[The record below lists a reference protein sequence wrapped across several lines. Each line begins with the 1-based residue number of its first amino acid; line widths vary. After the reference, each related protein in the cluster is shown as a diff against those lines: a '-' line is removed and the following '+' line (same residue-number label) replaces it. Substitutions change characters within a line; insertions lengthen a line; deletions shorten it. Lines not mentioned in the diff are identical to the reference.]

1 MDLFGPYSCR
11 GDVNP
16 RTTKKTWA
24 LVIEDIN
31 SGAVHLDIVQD
42 YSAEAVLLSLRRFG
56 SLRGWPCVLHSDPGS
71 QLVSASGKLE
81 AWWKHFEGRLRRF
94 GTEKNFQ
101 WKISP
106 PDSPWRHGKVE
117 RRIAIV
123 KRLLHLSLG
132 DTRVTPVEF
141 QTILFEVA
149 NMCNERPLGLSRPRE
164 DGTYTLITP
173 NQLMLGRSQNILPD
187 DATIANDLPMSSR
200 YRLVNHVTSVFWSK
214 WSVHVSPG
222 LIVRQK
228 WHNETRNL
236 QVGDLVMIADTS
248 KVKSKYKLGV
258 VEDTNL
264 SRDGFVR
271 SATLRYCNVEK
282 NHHGTDIV
290 TTMRVKRSV
299 QRLVF
304 VMPVEE
310 MTDSVVVKEYEEA
323 VHCVVQL

>member
-1 MDLFGPYSCR
+1 M
-11 GDVNP
+11 
-16 RTTKKTWA
+16 
-24 LVIEDIN
+24 
-31 SGAVHLDIVQD
+31 
-42 YSAEAVLLSLRRFG
+42 
-56 SLRGWPCVLHSDPGS
+56 
-71 QLVSASGKLE
+71 
-81 AWWKHFEGRLRRF
+81 
-94 GTEKNFQ
+94 
-101 WKISP
+101 
-106 PDSPWRHGKVE
+106 
-117 RRIAIV
+117 
-123 KRLLHLSLG
+123 
-132 DTRVTPVEF
+132 
-141 QTILFEVA
+141 
-149 NMCNERPLGLSRPRE
+149 
-164 DGTYTLITP
+164 ITP

-228 WHNETRNL
+228 WHNKTRNL

-299 QRLVF
+299 QRLVL